1 MSIGNMLQTSC
12 KYILNLGSTATSLT
26 GIHMPSMVVRE
37 LSAAAVAF
45 GVGAMGKLNEMV
57 GTVGEE
63 SDWLIL
69 CSWDGLV

>member
-1 MSIGNMLQTSC
+1 
-12 KYILNLGSTATSLT
+12 
-26 GIHMPSMVVRE
+26 MPSMVMRE

-45 GVGAMGKLNEMV
+45 GVVAMGKLNEMV
-57 GTVGEE
+57 GTVVEE